1 MPVTW
6 RKKSWQKV
14 CSWTK
19 KWPELRARGETWD
32 IRTVWRPTP
41 VTSCGDMNHR
51 KLHPSSPAPSLIF
64 KSEMKHSKDKWTG
77 WVRKYAFYLSL
88 RGRHHAAHPP
98 PEQFILTQQ
107 KQSHAS
113 NQLNFKP
120 YCFILFAAISTL
132 KFISCIPCRAGAN
145 NYLRHEI
152 MLIHGLKTRAFF
164 T

>member
-1 MPVTW
+1 MRYQNCVAAHTSDILRRYEPSQTSSVIPGPIIDIQVGDETQQRQMDW
-6 RKKSWQKV
+6 MSKKI
-14 CSWTK
+14 CF
-19 KWPELRARGETWD
+19 LL
-32 IRTVWRPTP
+32 ITP
-41 VTSCGDMNHR
+41 G
-51 KLHPSSPAPSLIF
+51 PAP
-64 KSEMKHSKDKWTG
+64 
-77 WVRKYAFYLSL
+77 RCA
-88 RGRHHAAHPP
+88 PP